1 MDKFENVDEIIKKN
15 KNNIFYIMSIII
27 ISLILLYLIINVL
40 FYNEEINEG
49 NYRVVDASVVSTT
62 EFINISTEEKWAYS
76 ISNLDT
82 LSILIE
88 ATDVTKITTVYI
100 KDFNVD
106 KPYNI
111 KLSQKDHTTM
121 IEPNTDE
128 ILQLGTTTVQDNTI
142 MYELQFKNRDI
153 LDEYVIP
160 SEMDSITL
168 DGTIYN
174 LAGIGIYD
182 LMYTASFD
190 LIIEDIW
197 GTKSI
202 MRVQIAMPNSE
213 LITEGAYIAKLDTSK
228 FVFKILS
235 WRNFFRYM

>member
-106 KPYNI
+106 KPYTI